1 MYKILIRNRDRDAVM
16 DVRLSKYS
24 IYYDVE
30 EEFATSDLN
39 EALDKVNKLLD
50 RYLRKDIILIDTVDT
65 TSKVTSNEIKVIDI
79 TSDLVVIVNDG
90 ANFTFALDL
99 GPLNDYSIVNISES
113 YFERFKDYLEELGLT
128 EVEYTS
134 NYQIRAT
141 NKSGQPVVG
150 IYPFEQGFFTLFSRQ
165 SSLSSYITSAFT
177 TTLDT
182 KGSGEIVDPTTK
194 RYIDLRFVDEDNNPL
209 LIEKVS
215 LFYRGGNSRHD
226 REYTDVSEIHTEVRN
241 NGKYLIEVEKEGYI
255 HNAYYE
261 VEFPEVQ
268 SNPIIIQLTKDVVDR
283 LLDELNGE
291 VI

>member
-1 MYKILIRNRDRDAVM
+1 MYKILIRNRDKDAVM
-16 DVRLSKYS
+16 DVRLSRYS

-79 TSDLVVIVNDG
+79 SSDLVVIVNDG
-90 ANFTFALDL
+90 TNFTFALDL
-99 GPLNDYSIVNISES
+99 TPLNDYSIVNVSDT
-113 YFERFKDYLEELGLT
+113 YFNRFKDYLEELGLT
-128 EVEYTS
+128 DVELTGTYMV
-134 NYQIRAT
+134 RAT
-141 NKSGQPVVG
+141 NKSGIPVVG
-150 IYPFEQGFFTLFSRQ
+150 IYPFEQGFFTLYSRQ

-194 RYIDLRFVDEDNNPL
+194 HYVDLRFIDQDGNAL
-209 LIEKVS
+209 LVSKVKM
-215 LFYRGGNSRHD
+215 FYRGGNSRYD
-226 REYTDVSEIHTEVRN
+226 KEYTDVSEIHTEVRN
-241 NGKYLIEVEKEGYI
+241 NGKYLIEVELEGYT
-255 HNAYYE
+255 HDAYYE
-261 VEFPEVQ
+261 VEFPEVPG
-268 SNPIIIQLTKDVVDR
+268 NPIVIQLTKDIVNS